1 MSSRNSNSIF
11 TKDFILIAIGQIVSL
26 FGNQILRY
34 ALPLYLLNKTGSSV
48 LFGTIL
54 ACSSIPMLL
63 LFPVGG
69 VIADRVNKRNIMV
82 ILDFST
88 AALIVLFYLLSG
100 RIDIVPLMAATM
112 IILYG
117 IQGAYQPAVKASV
130 PALVDTEHMMQGN
143 SVVDL
148 INSLA
153 GMTGPVIGGVLY
165 SLFGLVPI
173 LYVSAG
179 CFFASAV
186 MELFI
191 HIPYERKQTEG
202 NLFVT
207 GFQDLKESFHFIF
220 RVKPVLWKM
229 SLIYASINLFLTS
242 LILIGIPVV
251 ITQRLGFAPD
261 TANRLYGYAQGIIA
275 SGSVFGGL
283 LAGVFSRKIKL
294 KASPFILSGCAL
306 SILWGG
312 IALQFLKKPMEIYI
326 VLLIGCSLL
335 LVLSTLFQLLL
346 MTCLQILTP
355 LDLTGKVISCVM
367 CVCMCTNPLGQFMYG
382 IVFNLAGGH
391 AYIPFY
397 GAAFVM
403 LGIAVLTRRIFYQTG
418 EENEGEEGTR
428 KTENG
433 VSISV

>member
-1 MSSRNSNSIF
+1 MNSRNSSSIF

-100 RIDIVPLMAATM
+100 RIDIVPLMAVTM

-165 SLFGLVPI
+165 SLFGLIPI

-191 HIPYERKQTEG
+191 HIPYERKQTEN

-207 GFQDLKESFHFIF
+207 GFKDLKESFHFIF
-220 RVKPVLWKM
+220 RIKPVLWKM

-242 LILIGIPVV
+242 LILIGVPVV
-251 ITQRLGFAPD
+251 ITQRLGFDPD

-275 SGSVFGGL
+275 LGSVLGGL
-283 LAGVFSRKIKL
+283 LAGVFSSKIKL

-312 IALQFLKKPMEIYI
+312 IALQILKTPMEIYFA
-326 VLLIGCSLL
+326 LLIGCSLL

-355 LDLTGKVISCVM
+355 LDITGKVISCVM

-382 IVFNLAGGH
+382 VVFNLAGKR
-391 AYIPFY
+391 AYLPFY
-397 GAAFVM
+397 GATLVM
-403 LGIAVLTRRIFYQTG
+403 LGIAVGTRRIFHETG
-418 EENEGEEGTR
+418 EGDEGKERRE
-428 KTENG
+428 KTEKLRFN
-433 VSISV
+433 